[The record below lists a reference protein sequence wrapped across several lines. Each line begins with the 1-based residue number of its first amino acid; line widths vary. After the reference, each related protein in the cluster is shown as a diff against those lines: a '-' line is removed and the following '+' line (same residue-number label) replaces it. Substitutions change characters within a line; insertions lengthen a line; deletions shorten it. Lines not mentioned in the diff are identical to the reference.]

1 MQLPPENSGFD
12 SFEFWCP
19 NRRPDGQNIAMKI
32 FPALNCFPVKNIVNG
47 FTRPYIRTN
56 AWAAGLKEIKPG
68 ITLEWDEPVIIHS
81 ITIFFDTDFDHP
93 MESLQMGHPEDVIP
107 FCVKSYR
114 ILNDAGYVLYEN
126 SDNHQTINRW
136 VPEKEFSARSI
147 KFDFDHPDENV
158 PDVFKLLIQ
167 AGSFDLFHG
176 SFVREISPEKIAAL
190 YELEATAATLLHALT
205 VALRSIEAV
214 STLSPEK
221 AFIEWLITGDALV
234 KALAQDPL
242 LPPALLPETW
252 PASELRQIFSRWNA
266 LYLKRSSP
274 FVHQVLNK

>member
-1 MQLPPENSGFD
+1 MKD
-12 SFEFWCP
+12 S
-19 NRRPDGQNIAMKI
+19 DII
-32 FPALNCFPVKNIVNG
+32 FA
-47 FTRPYIRTN
+47 
-56 AWAAGLKEIKPG
+56 
-68 ITLEWDEPVIIHS
+68 
-81 ITIFFDTDFDHP
+81 FFV
-93 MESLQMGHPEDVIP
+93 SLQVDELSINQLMLLASPFNITETNVRSTLSRMNSQNVIQVRKEGRTAFYHIGERGRQIGSNVSRHFKKPDWSNWDGSYWAVAFSLSDSRARYRVQKKLLAYRFRAFYPGLWIRP
-107 FCVKSYR
+107 F
-114 ILNDAGYVLYEN
+114 
-126 SDNHQTINRW
+126 
-136 VPEKEFSARSI
+136 
-147 KFDFDHPDENV
+147 HPDENV

-176 SFVREISPEKIAAL
+176 SFVREMSPEKIAAL